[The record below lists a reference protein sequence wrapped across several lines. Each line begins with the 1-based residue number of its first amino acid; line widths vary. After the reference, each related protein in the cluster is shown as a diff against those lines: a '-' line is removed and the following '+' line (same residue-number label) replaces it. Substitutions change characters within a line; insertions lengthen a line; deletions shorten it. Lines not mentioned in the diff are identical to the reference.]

1 MVNPIQLHVSGRPDR
16 VSAPQSA
23 STPKKTEFTSVFRHA
38 LGGSRGV
45 KFSAH
50 ALQRLGDQKI
60 ELTDSDRVRIA
71 EAIDTAEAK
80 SARESLLLLD
90 EIALVVS
97 VPNRTVITA
106 VEPNSKRNV
115 VFTKIDSVVFVASRD
130 ADADENLTE

>member
-1 MVNPIQLHVSGRPDR
+1 M
-16 VSAPQSA
+16 
-23 STPKKTEFTSVFRHA
+23 FRQA

-50 ALQRLGDQKI
+50 ALQRLGDRKI
-60 ELTDSDRVRIA
+60 ELTDSDRIRIA

-90 EIALVVS
+90 DLALVVS

-106 VEPNSKRNV
+106 VEPNSEQNV
-115 VFTKIDSVVFVASRD
+115 VFTKIDSVVFVARRD
-130 ADADENLTE
+130 ADADAKLTV

>member
-16 VSAPQSA
+16 VSPPQSA
-23 STPKKTEFTSVFRHA
+23 STPKKSEFTSVFREA

-50 ALQRLGDQKI
+50 ALQRLGDRKI
-60 ELTDSDRVRIA
+60 ELTDSDRIRIA

-90 EIALVVS
+90 ELALVVS

-106 VEPNSKRNV
+106 VEPNSEQNV
-115 VFTKIDSVVFVASRD
+115 VFTKIDSVVFVASRN
-130 ADADENLTE
+130 ADTDEKLTE

>member
-1 MVNPIQLHVSGRPDR
+1 MVSSLQLHATGRPDL

-23 STPKKTEFTSVFRHA
+23 STPKKSEFTSVFREA
-38 LGGSRGV
+38 LDGSRSV

-50 ALQRLGDQKI
+50 ALQRLGDRKI
-60 ELTDSDRVRIA
+60 ELTDSDRTRIA

-90 EIALVVS
+90 ELALVVS

-106 VEPNSKRNV
+106 LEPNSERNT

-130 ADADENLTE
+130 ADAAENLTE